1 MSTINLDQDSIK
13 AICGDSQQAFVYGF
27 GHCKYVLM
35 EELLLQPGSSI
46 AQTFSGDRVS
56 PHSYATTKTIEGRNF
71 EIIYSSDNLPRVGVF
86 CKNGLASVVVENLRR
101 QSEKLPR
108 IPLLFFID
116 IDGNE
121 YSGPTPISV
130 TTKEPTFNGLYTHAE
145 IRRAYKLCYDPAIDP
160 EIQSVAR
167 KTFEF
172 IKLTKIA
179 DNTYGLE
186 KQQAPWEQVGWDDA
200 WVKRQEVSVSTE
212 KEPKENWRYQVNN
225 LARKVRGEA
234 PILPEEFSSTSLQQE
249 KIGHLIQKLSS
260 ENAYQVWSKAQA
272 AFQENPEFQQ
282 AVLDKILP
290 EEAYK
295 VLKVA
300 SDSLKDN
307 IEFMRAV
314 LNKIEPKY
322 AYKVLADAGVSVK
335 SDPTFPFEVLAKSS
349 AKEAGSVLKE
359 SNVSC
364 KNNLKFI
371 SEVLK
376 KIEAR
381 EAYQV
386 LENLDVSQKNK
397 IVLIRRVLEKSLPI
411 SVSLVLKYTPEA
423 SRNIIALDVLKKS
436 PLNCVESV
444 LQYVDPLTKDDP
456 NFAETLFDKIKD
468 VRWMVDLYKNE
479 NPAFNEAYTK
489 IILKK

>member
-1 MSTINLDQDSIK
+1 MSTITLDQDSIK

-35 EELLLQPGSSI
+35 EELLLQPGSPI

-116 IDGNE
+116 IEGNE

-130 TTKEPTFNGLYTHAE
+130 TTKEPILNGLYTHTE

-172 IKLTKIA
+172 IKLTKTA
-179 DNTYGLE
+179 DDTYGLE

-200 WVKRQEVSVSTE
+200 WVKRQEASVSTE

-225 LARKVRGEA
+225 LARKARGEV
-234 PILPEEFSSTSLQQE
+234 PILPEEFSSTLLQQE
-249 KIGHLIQKLSS
+249 KISRLIQKLSS

-272 AFQENPEFQQ
+272 AFQKNPEFQQ

-295 VLKVA
+295 VLNGA

-307 IEFMRAV
+307 IEFMRTV
-314 LNKIEPKY
+314 LNKINPEY
-322 AYKVLADAGVSVK
+322 AYQLLVHAGTSVRG
-335 SDPTFPFEVLAKSS
+335 DLTFPLEVLAKSS
-349 AKEAGSVLKE
+349 ARVAGLVLE
-359 SNVSC
+359 HSNVYC
-364 KNNLKFI
+364 KNDLTFI
-371 SEVLK
+371 SEVIK
-376 KIEAR
+376 KIDPAFVYE
-381 EAYQV
+381 V
-386 LENLDVSQKNK
+386 LEHIDVSQKNK
-397 IVLIRRVLEKSLPI
+397 MVIIRKVLAKSLPI
-411 SVSLVLKYTPEA
+411 SVYLVLKHTPEA
-423 SRNIIALDVLKKS
+423 SRNRIALDVLKKS
-436 PLNCVESV
+436 QLDCVEF
-444 LQYVDPLTKDDP
+444 LLKYVDPFTKDDP
-456 NFAETLFDKIKD
+456 QFAEALFHKIKD

-479 NPAFNEAYTK
+479 SLAFNEAYTK